1 MLVFAT
7 TRGYLLAR
15 KKIKAA
21 GIAHEER
28 NTPRE
33 LYDQCGMCLVLDEKD
48 RSRVEGLLSPE
59 DPGLLYLPFY

>member
-15 KKIKAA
+15 TKVKDIP
-21 GIAHEER
+21 HEER

-33 LYDQCGMCLVLDEKD
+33 LYDQCGMCLVFDED
-48 RSRVEGLLSPE
+48 MREDVEKLLPPT
-59 DPGLLYLPFY
+59 DPGLLYLPFPNE